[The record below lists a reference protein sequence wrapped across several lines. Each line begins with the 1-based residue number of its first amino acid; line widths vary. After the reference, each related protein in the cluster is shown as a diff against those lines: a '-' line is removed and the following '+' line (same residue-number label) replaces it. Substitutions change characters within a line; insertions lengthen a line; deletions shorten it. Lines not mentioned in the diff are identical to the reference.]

1 MMLQSYIL
9 QFRKQLVKKIRR
21 DYFDK
26 LKRLLL
32 LLLPLSLLCACTTA
46 PAEQADAP
54 FSFYYRCAEVAYG
67 GEDGVIRVE
76 AAPLEADAGLRTVVL
91 QYLKGP
97 ASPELRTPLP
107 ADWALE
113 SIGLTEGTA
122 ELVFSGIPCRSLDR
136 TILNACLARTL
147 LQLPGV
153 QRVSILRSGD
163 GAADVLA
170 AKDILLR
177 DNGMEEQEEELVLYV
192 PDEAQRYLVRETQ
205 TVAAMNAADRPAEI
219 VRRLLALPES
229 ESAIPEGTA
238 LRSVSVENGVC
249 TVDLSSQ
256 FLTGMPRSWN
266 TERLAVYAIVN
277 SLTELPQIQTVDLW
291 IAGAPLER
299 LYVLELENGLARD
312 ERMIYVPALDGT
324 LDVTLSLTCDTMPLL
339 AQVPMQLTLAE
350 GTSSVQC
357 VLEALLALEGE
368 NGLENSI
375 PQGTKILSLK
385 LAGGVCTLDLTAEF
399 LEGCRTAEQERMAV
413 REIVSSQITVTTP
426 CRPYTRHATTGLFP
440 DKITARASA
449 STNGAR
455 AVLYTKRTRVPC
467 ALFFCWRRTIP
478 MNLTSYVQD
487 RQLTIALRGEIDH
500 HAAREIMQA
509 LSAKIDLYLPLR
521 CILDFRDVTFM
532 DSSGIAVVIH
542 TLRRMNTLQGRLLLQ
557 NIPPQPYKVLRAAGI
572 EKITE
577 IREECNR

>member
-1 MMLQSYIL
+1 MPS
-9 QFRKQLVKKIRR
+9 
-21 DYFDK
+21 
-26 LKRLLL
+26 
-32 LLLPLSLLCACTTA
+32 PLS
-46 PAEQADAP
+46 
-54 FSFYYRCAEVAYG
+54 R
-67 GEDGVIRVE
+67 
-76 AAPLEADAGLRTVVL
+76 
-91 QYLKGP
+91 
-97 ASPELRTPLP
+97 
-107 ADWALE
+107 
-113 SIGLTEGTA
+113 
-122 ELVFSGIPCRSLDR
+122 IPCRSLDR

-153 QRVSILRSGD
+153 QRVSILCSGD

-291 IAGAPLER
+291 IAGAPVER

-350 GTSSVQC
+350 GVSSVQC

-413 REIVSSQITVTTP
+413 REIVASLSALPEVETVDLLVE
-426 CRPYTRHATTGLFP
+426 GLEP
-440 DKITARASA
+440 NYRDDSLQAVHTARNYWFVS
-449 STNGAR
+449 
-455 AVLYTKRTRVPC
+455 
-467 ALFFCWRRTIP
+467 
-478 MNLTSYVQD
+478 
-487 RQLTIALRGEIDH
+487 
-500 HAAREIMQA
+500 
-509 LSAKIDLYLPLR
+509 
-521 CILDFRDVTFM
+521 
-532 DSSGIAVVIH
+532 
-542 TLRRMNTLQGRLLLQ
+542 
-557 NIPPQPYKVLRAAGI
+557 
-572 EKITE
+572 
-577 IREECNR
+577 

>member
-1 MMLQSYIL
+1 M
-9 QFRKQLVKKIRR
+9 R
-21 DYFDK
+21 
-26 LKRLLL
+26 RLLL
-32 LLLPLSLLCACTTA
+32 LLLPLVLLCACTTA

-54 FSFYYRCAEVAYG
+54 FSFYYRCAEVAFG
-67 GEDGVIRVE
+67 GEDGVIRAE
-76 AAPLEADAGLRTVVL
+76 AAPLEADVDLRTVVL

-122 ELVFSGIPCRSLDR
+122 ELVFSGMPCRSLDR

-153 QRVSILRSGD
+153 QRVSILCSGD

-324 LDVTLSLTCDTMPLL
+324 LDVTLSLTCDTMP
-339 AQVPMQLTLAE
+339 VSYTHLTL
-350 GTSSVQC
+350 
-357 VLEALLALEGE
+357 
-368 NGLENSI
+368 
-375 PQGTKILSLK
+375 P
-385 LAGGVCTLDLTAEF
+385 
-399 LEGCRTAEQERMAV
+399 
-413 REIVSSQITVTTP
+413 
-426 CRPYTRHATTGLFP
+426 
-440 DKITARASA
+440 
-449 STNGAR
+449 TN
-455 AVLYTKRTRVPC
+455 
-467 ALFFCWRRTIP
+467 
-478 MNLTSYVQD
+478 
-487 RQLTIALRGEIDH
+487 
-500 HAAREIMQA
+500 
-509 LSAKIDLYLPLR
+509 
-521 CILDFRDVTFM
+521 
-532 DSSGIAVVIH
+532 
-542 TLRRMNTLQGRLLLQ
+542 
-557 NIPPQPYKVLRAAGI
+557 
-572 EKITE
+572 
-577 IREECNR
+577 

>member
-9 QFRKQLVKKIRR
+9 QFRKQLVRKARR
-21 DYFDK
+21 VVFGK
-26 LKRLLL
+26 LNRPLLL
-32 LLLPLSLLCACTTA
+32 LLLPLVLLCACTTA

-54 FSFYYRCAEVAYG
+54 FSFYYRCAEVAFG
-67 GEDGVIRVE
+67 GEDGVIRAE
-76 AAPLEADAGLRTVVL
+76 AAPLEADADLRTVVL

-312 ERMIYVPALDGT
+312 ERMI
-324 LDVTLSLTCDTMPLL
+324 
-339 AQVPMQLTLAE
+339 
-350 GTSSVQC
+350 
-357 VLEALLALEGE
+357 
-368 NGLENSI
+368 
-375 PQGTKILSLK
+375 
-385 LAGGVCTLDLTAEF
+385 
-399 LEGCRTAEQERMAV
+399 
-413 REIVSSQITVTTP
+413 
-426 CRPYTRHATTGLFP
+426 
-440 DKITARASA
+440 
-449 STNGAR
+449 
-455 AVLYTKRTRVPC
+455 
-467 ALFFCWRRTIP
+467 
-478 MNLTSYVQD
+478 
-487 RQLTIALRGEIDH
+487 
-500 HAAREIMQA
+500 
-509 LSAKIDLYLPLR
+509 
-521 CILDFRDVTFM
+521 
-532 DSSGIAVVIH
+532 
-542 TLRRMNTLQGRLLLQ
+542 
-557 NIPPQPYKVLRAAGI
+557 
-572 EKITE
+572 
-577 IREECNR
+577 

>member
-9 QFRKQLVKKIRR
+9 QFRKQLVRKARR
-21 DYFDK
+21 VVFGK
-26 LKRLLL
+26 LNRPLLL
-32 LLLPLSLLCACTTA
+32 LLLPLVLLCACTTA

-54 FSFYYRCAEVAYG
+54 FSFYYRCAEVAFG
-67 GEDGVIRVE
+67 GEDGVIRAE
-76 AAPLEADAGLRTVVL
+76 AAPLEADADLRTVVL
-91 QYLKGP
+91 QYLK
-97 ASPELRTPLP
+97 
-107 ADWALE
+107 
-113 SIGLTEGTA
+113 
-122 ELVFSGIPCRSLDR
+122 
-136 TILNACLARTL
+136 ACLARTL

-350 GTSSVQC
+350 GVSSMQC

-413 REIVSSQITVTTP
+413 REIVASLSALPEVETVDLLVE
-426 CRPYTRHATTGLFP
+426 GLEP
-440 DKITARASA
+440 NYRDDSLQAVHTARNYWFVS
-449 STNGAR
+449 
-455 AVLYTKRTRVPC
+455 
-467 ALFFCWRRTIP
+467 
-478 MNLTSYVQD
+478 
-487 RQLTIALRGEIDH
+487 
-500 HAAREIMQA
+500 
-509 LSAKIDLYLPLR
+509 
-521 CILDFRDVTFM
+521 
-532 DSSGIAVVIH
+532 
-542 TLRRMNTLQGRLLLQ
+542 
-557 NIPPQPYKVLRAAGI
+557 
-572 EKITE
+572 
-577 IREECNR
+577 